1 MTSTRV
7 NFSNEWPQVVTK
19 LETLYLKSN
28 YLKTWFSSIG
38 WPMFQVTLDL
48 DWPEFQKK
56 LVKNLDWLMF
66 RLTKEKFSQN
76 PFSIFL

>member
-1 MTSTRV
+1 
-7 NFSNEWPQVVTK
+7 
-19 LETLYLKSN
+19 
-28 YLKTWFSSIG
+28 
-38 WPMFQVTLDL
+38 MFQVTLDL

-76 PFSIFL
+76 KVKTHSVFSFKKKKGIILTSL

>member
-1 MTSTRV
+1 
-7 NFSNEWPQVVTK
+7 
-19 LETLYLKSN
+19 
-28 YLKTWFSSIG
+28 
-38 WPMFQVTLDL
+38 MFQVTLDL

-76 PFSIFL
+76 PFSIFLLKKKGIILTSL